1 MMFRILHSLVILT
14 PIAAIGMI
22 PVLEAA
28 EERIS
33 GFSPE
38 DTLTI
43 RSADARMDEQPGI
56 MHFDGNFELRA
67 SDWSLS
73 SDQATLYGKLDD
85 PETVVINGSP
95 ALILL
100 NTNAGGEP
108 SVINGRARQIVYRRN
123 TNSILMEGEASLSRG
138 EHTMSGEE
146 IEYDIDTDRLRAG
159 GPGGVRIRV
168 EPEG

>member
-1 MMFRILHSLVILT
+1 MFGTSYRIITFFLMLLAGADRSLS
-14 PIAAIGMI
+14 
-22 PVLEAA
+22 AA
-28 EERIS
+28 ENRLA
-33 GFSPE
+33 GFTPD

-43 RSADARMDEQPGI
+43 RSAEARMDELPDI
-56 MHFDGNFELRA
+56 IHFGGGFELRA